1 MRKPSLTFDTL
12 VAALA
17 VLGASASA
25 GCSKADRASASP
37 EPASGAAAVP
47 AATASA
53 APAAEGAAATPP
65 AAVAAPGAPAAP
77 EPSPAPQAGDP
88 SIAPPSKQPSK
99 TAVTATPVDGGA
111 ATKKK
116 TDSAKDAPM
125 SCGAGTCS
133 ADMKK
138 GN

>member
-37 EPASGAAAVP
+37 EPASGTAAAP

-53 APAAEGAAATPP
+53 AHAAEGASAIPP
-65 AAVAAPGAPAAP
+65 AAVAAPGAPPAP
-77 EPSPAPQAGDP
+77 EPTPQAGDP
-88 SIAPPSKQPSK
+88 STAPPTKQPSK

-116 TDSAKDAPM
+116 ADSAKDAPM

>member
-17 VLGASASA
+17 VLGVSASA

-37 EPASGAAAVP
+37 EPAVAPGAS
-47 AATASA
+47 ATASA
-53 APAAEGAAATPP
+53 AAPSEVTPP
-65 AAVAAPGAPAAP
+65 AP
-77 EPSPAPQAGDP
+77 PAPQAAP
-88 SIAPPSKQPSK
+88 SAPPARETKPSRAAITG
-99 TAVTATPVDGGA
+99 TAVDGGA
-111 ATKKK
+111 PAKK
-116 TDSAKDAPM
+116 SGGSM

-133 ADMKK
+133 DDMKK